1 MDTMNLTPG
10 CYTFHLYDSGDDGL
24 SYWAYPEQGTGFCRL
39 KNNGSSAYLAS
50 FEAEFGGEITHGFS
64 VGILASVTER
74 WNEKVV
80 ELYPNPTTGIFTLEL
95 SGVKGDHRLMIVDAM
110 GKLVDD
116 RMLQLNGFFET
127 RIDLSGAESGIYFV
141 RVTGPQLNETRRL
154 VIE

>member
-1 MDTMNLTPG
+1 
-10 CYTFHLYDSGDDGL
+10 
-24 SYWAYPEQGTGFCRL
+24 
-39 KNNGSSAYLAS
+39 
-50 FEAEFGGEITHGFS
+50 
-64 VGILASVTER
+64 
-74 WNEKVV
+74 V
-80 ELYPNPTTGIFTLEL
+80 ELYPNPTSGIFTLEL

-127 RIDLSGAESGIYFV
+127 LIDLSGAESGIYFV